1 MFIVLLTYKA
11 DLAELDAH
19 LAAHR
24 AWLQEAIDGG
34 TLLVAGRK
42 VPRTGG
48 AFFVR
53 GDRAAVEA
61 WIAQDPFNLANLSDY
76 EVIEFEAT
84 MTAPGLEA
92 FKG

>member
-11 DLAELDAH
+11 DLAELDNH

-24 AWLQEAIDGG
+24 DWLQEAIDAGR
-34 TLLVAGRK
+34 LLVAGRK

-48 AFFVR
+48 AFLVHGTR
-53 GDRAAVEA
+53 EEVEA
-61 WIAQDPFNLANLSDY
+61 WTKTDPFAIADLADY
-76 EVIEFEAT
+76 ELIAFAAT

-92 FKG
+92 FKE